1 VQFGVAVPGDGEGL
15 VVIVAEDSDGKLVI
29 LPDENHQDEA
39 AVYLSGDPEVA
50 ELVETATRAYGPSA
64 RAMPVSEFKKLARDS
79 A

>member
-15 VVIVAEDSDGKLVI
+15 VVITAEVNGEFVA
-29 LPDENHQDEA
+29 LPDEEHDDEA

-50 ELVETATRAYGPSA
+50 ELVKAAQRVYGPSA